1 MILAN
6 YTGDVLNFGMAVEK
20 ARAMG
25 KKIAMVVV
33 GDDVG
38 VGRSKSGKVGRRG
51 LSGQAFV
58 VKICGALAEAG
69 TDLDEIER
77 VGQLVADNL
86 ISLGASLGR
95 VHVPGKALAEAEEE
109 EERLGPGM
117 VEIGM
122 GVHNEPGCEQTKTDL
137 PGLVKR
143 MLAQMLDT
151 RDADRGYLHVKQS
164 DQTLLL
170 INNYGGVSNLELGA
184 IVTEVTFQLGKDY
197 VVKPRRIIAG
207 PIYGSLNGQGFGLS
221 LLKLVETGLGPG
233 KSMLDLFDAPAQ
245 ATGWSANIR
254 SDTWENIYVDTQ
266 EAEVAEERQV
276 KPSNLKSTLISNLY
290 STKLKGNS

>member
-109 EERLGPGM
+109 DERLGPGM

-184 IVTEVTFQLGKDY
+184 IVTEVTFQLEKDY
-197 VVKPRRIIAG
+197 VIKPRRVIAG

-221 LLKLVETGLGPG
+221 LLRLVETDLGPG

-254 SDTWENIYVDTQ
+254 RDTWENIYVDTQ

-276 KPSNLKSTLISNLY
+276 KPSNLNSKLI
-290 STKLKGNS
+290 

>member
-109 EERLGPGM
+109 EKRLGPGM

-122 GVHNEPGCEQTKTDL
+122 GVHNEPGCEQTKIDL

-143 MLAQMLDT
+143 MLSQMLDT

-184 IVTEVTFQLGKDY
+184 IVTEVTFQLEKDY
-197 VVKPRRIIAG
+197 VVKPRRVIAG

-276 KPSNLKSTLISNLY
+276 KPSNLKSRLISNLY
-290 STKLKGNS
+290 SLS